1 MSTPRQDALNRVNF
15 FVIGAAKC
23 GTTTLYAR
31 LSQHPEVFLS
41 PLKEPNYYSR
51 SDLNPARFS
60 KAFKANTKL
69 DLTDYLAQS
78 DPLPEM
84 QVGFVRDEGQYARL
98 FSGATDAHRV
108 VGECSTSYLWSPSAP
123 AALHAAHPDAKIVV
137 ALRDPV
143 ERIYSHYLMA
153 RKYGFVKG
161 SVVEA
166 VKADLAHPDPSWGRS
181 ELFVELSLYEAQ
193 IKRWQAYFPE
203 SQMLILEP
211 NALRQEETWRQLLTW
226 LGLTEIDWAD
236 VAKTEANRAGLSR
249 FEALNRWLTTTG
261 LKQLVGQW
269 MPGSWKKGL
278 LRWYYRTEKVP
289 AMSPAERD
297 ALWAIFNAEKA
308 RRQGLQ
314 D

>member
-1 MSTPRQDALNRVNF
+1 MSTPGQDALKRVNF

-31 LSQHPEVFLS
+31 LNAHPEVFLS

-51 SDLNPARFS
+51 ADLDPARFS
-60 KAFKANTKL
+60 KAFKTNTKL
-69 DLTDYLAQS
+69 DLTDYLAQA
-78 DPLPEM
+78 DPLPDM
-84 QVGFVRDEGQYARL
+84 QVGFVQSEADYARL

-123 AALHAAHPDAKIVV
+123 EALHEAHPEAKIVV

-143 ERIYSHYLMA
+143 ERIFSHYIMA

-181 ELFVELSLYEAQ
+181 ELFVELSLFEAQ
-193 IKRWQAYFPE
+193 IARWRALFPD
-203 SQMLILEP
+203 SQLRILQP
-211 NALRQEETWRQLLTW
+211 GALRRDETWQDLQAW
-226 LGLTEIDWAD
+226 LGLTPRDLIDGPGSGD
-236 VAKTEANRAGLSR
+236 ANTAGLSR
-249 FEALNRWLTTTG
+249 FEGLNRWLTSTG
-261 LKQLVGQW
+261 LKQALGRLV
-269 MPGSWKKGL
+269 PSGL
-278 LRWYYRTEKVP
+278 KSSLLGWYYRSDTVP
-289 AMSPAERD
+289 TLTDAERAELT
-297 ALWAIFNAEKA
+297 ALLAEVSAA
-308 RRQGLQ
+308 RQ